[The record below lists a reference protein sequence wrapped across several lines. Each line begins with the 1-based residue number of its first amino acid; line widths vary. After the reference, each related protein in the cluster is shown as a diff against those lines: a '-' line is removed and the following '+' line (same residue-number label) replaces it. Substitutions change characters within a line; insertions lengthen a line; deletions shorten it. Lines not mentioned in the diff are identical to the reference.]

1 MCIFCLMVHGLM
13 DFSPSMAEKLLK
25 QPDKNWIKPF
35 SYNANDAFLLNN
47 TMQCNAKERNATQY
61 YTILYYTLLYK
72 Y

>member
-1 MCIFCLMVHGLM
+1 
-13 DFSPSMAEKLLK
+13 MAEKLLK

-61 YTILYYTLLYK
+61 YTEGKLIKIIIYLFIFSTLIGYFSYK
-72 Y
+72 